1 MIPNGV
7 LLINT
12 DTHQTAFANKEM
24 MSIVGA
30 GEDGTKE
37 DIQERIQEFIMQDLD
52 T

>member
-1 MIPNGV
+1 V

-12 DTHQTAFANKEM
+12 DSHKAAFANKEM

-30 GEDGTKE
+30 AEDGTKE
-37 DIQERIQEFIMQDLD
+37 DLQERVQEFIMQDLD